1 MKPSTLAAAL
11 LALSVV
17 TTAFGASAEETQ
29 KGHHKFPM
37 PAAAFKSKH
46 EARITKARAK
56 LEERIKTKSV
66 DAEKAKLMRARFEGS
81 VVRVNQAVAKVVADG
96 TVTKDEAKEVRAAAK
111 EARADAHREAHK
123 KAQKKEAPKKDEPK
137 KDEPKK

>member
-1 MKPSTLAAAL
+1 MKPSTLVAAL
-11 LALSVV
+11 LALSVA
-17 TTAFGASAEETQ
+17 TAAFGASAEEAQ

-37 PAAAFKSKH
+37 PAAEFKGKH

-56 LEERIKTKSV
+56 LEERIKAKNV

-81 VVRVNQAVAKVVADG
+81 VARVNQAVAKVTADG

-111 EARADAHREAHK
+111 EARAEAHREAHK
-123 KAQKKEAPKKDEPK
+123 KAPKKDEPKPKKDEPK
-137 KDEPKK
+137 KQ